1 MRYEI
6 SLYDSKAKEYD
17 KVAVLPERRS
27 NPKRITNSSIRSYIK
42 TVLGEEFCQ
51 KNQYC
56 MLIVTHHERR
66 ERMVT

>member
-1 MRYEI
+1 MIYEI
-6 SLYDSKAKEYD
+6 SLYDSKTKQST

-27 NPKRITNSSIRSYIK
+27 NPKRITNTSIRRYVK

-56 MLIVTHHERR
+56 MLIITHYNRKES
-66 ERMVT
+66 MAT